1 MRLLACLL
9 FCTGS
14 FAATAVAQPARDIT
28 LTPVE
33 IAAAFSYD
41 IRGDQPSAT
50 DRGAGGIV
58 SVSGNV
64 NDHVAVT
71 AEFAASS
78 RMTSIAAGPRVS
90 TGFYRDGAGNIPGR
104 FFATALIGRHGGSGG
119 APPGTAIQV
128 GAGADVLVVRRGLS
142 LHWALDYLFTP
153 GSRDDLSGARVSV
166 GIVVGPHRR
175 RP

>member
-9 FCTGS
+9 FCTGP
-14 FAATAVAQPARDIT
+14 FAATAVAQPPRDIT

-41 IRGDQPSAT
+41 IRGKEPSAA

-58 SVSGNV
+58 SVSGNLS
-64 NDHVAVT
+64 DHVALT
-71 AEFAASS
+71 AEFAVSP

-90 TGFYRDGAGNIPGR
+90 TGFYRDGGGDIPGR
-104 FFATALIGRHGGSGG
+104 FFATALLGRHDGGGG
-119 APPGTAIQV
+119 PPGTAIQL

-153 GSRDDLSGARVSV
+153 GSRDDLSGARLSI
-166 GIVVGPHRR
+166 GLVVGPHRAR
-175 RP
+175 